1 MSMNKGTFFVHKR
14 DNTTK
19 PAERNEKIIRASM
32 NLNSSIMFGNKL
44 RNSKAMVKQSIC
56 LDNEVDVSA
65 SNNALRGMKRK
76 SKTFIEKDMF
86 KNRLVNRQPE
96 EGHIMNPL
104 MESKESKNYSYFE
117 EDKHSNQGSRQTVT
131 MMQGK
136 IWLPLHFYFRQ
147 DHL

>member
-19 PAERNEKIIRASM
+19 PAERNEKIIRAST

-56 LDNEVDVSA
+56 LENEVDVSA

-104 MESKESKNYSYFE
+104 MESKESKDYSYFE
-117 EDKHSNQGSRQTVT
+117 EDKHSNQ
-131 MMQGK
+131 
-136 IWLPLHFYFRQ
+136 
-147 DHL
+147 